1 MFSVFLNIEIPLL
14 VRILIPVVS
23 VSLLVYLGRRVQK
36 QIMISANMYFQI
48 LSSHKIKEF
57 FIMQLL
63 LPSIIGLLIVVL
75 FKIPHLSNYMY
86 MDIGIMATYF
96 VFIGTTFLHLDSKK
110 SMIFKP
116 LQTPHGDIQYKRC
129 ILDYLPVAILW
140 FIMSL
145 IRFSLISA
153 IRF

>member
-57 FIMQLL
+57 FYYA
-63 LPSIIGLLIVVL
+63 IIIAV
-75 FKIPHLSNYMY
+75 HY
-86 MDIGIMATYF
+86 
-96 VFIGTTFLHLDSKK
+96 
-110 SMIFKP
+110 
-116 LQTPHGDIQYKRC
+116 
-129 ILDYLPVAILW
+129 W
-140 FIMSL
+140 FIDSC
-145 IRFSLISA
+145 A
-153 IRF
+153 I